1 MNKENILQQLEE
13 IAERLSIRITY
24 DSLKEGSINTRGG
37 LCKVSGD
44 YRILVDKRLTAKE
57 KIDVIAISIS
67 KFDISQFYVPPEI
80 RDIIANSSETEDEQQ
95 AVHVN
100 SHD

>member
-13 IAERLSIRITY
+13 LAERLSIKVTY

-44 YRILVDKRLTAKE
+44 YRIFVEKKLTANE
-57 KIDVIAISIS
+57 KADVIARCISR
-67 KFDISQFYVPPEI
+67 FDISQFYIPPEI
-80 RDIIANSSETEDEQQ
+80 RDIITNSSDAENEQQ
-95 AVHVN
+95 TADIS
-100 SHD
+100 SHN

>member
-44 YRILVDKRLTAKE
+44 YRILVDKKAHCKREDRCYCHIHL
-57 KIDVIAISIS
+57 KI
-67 KFDISQFYVPPEI
+67 
-80 RDIIANSSETEDEQQ
+80 
-95 AVHVN
+95 
-100 SHD
+100 

>member
-13 IAERLSIRITY
+13 LAERLCIKVTY

-37 LCKVSGD
+37 LCRVSGS
-44 YRILVDKRLTAKE
+44 YRILVDKRLTVKE
-57 KIDVIAISIS
+57 KIDVIAGSLS
-67 KFDISQFYVPPEI
+67 RFDISQFYIPPEI
-80 RDIIANSSETEDEQQ
+80 RDMIINNCKTGSEQNT
-95 AVHVN
+95 VHVV